1 MMGNVTGIDPDD
13 IQIGSDD
20 PPGAVVALV
29 GNVQGLAHSV

>member
-1 MMGNVTGIDPDD
+1 VLRGT
-13 IQIGSDD
+13 QIGSDD